1 MITGPAASPS
11 VQTTPRG
18 LVPAAGLATIDG
30 AAPPTVPA
38 NPPSPGIDRIT
49 LTPAA
54 RLDLLMAGAEARL
67 RDMDALLEDVSAPVQ
82 DPAPI
87 GAHVMTHL
95 VPVAHAAATAVVKAT
110 ESATAAIATGKSL
123 PGQAE
128 RSTALIAHAAASLQ
142 VAILRLTH
150 TPAPAGTTL
159 DETTTAFAR
168 DDNRGRHAAPTGQP
182 AQGDGGGQAG
192 RIGID
197 RPDPLAVAAALET
210 MQAIMTR
217 LADRRTG
224 LPASGT
230 SASRS
235 AGPTA
240 PASPAQGRKPARPP
254 WPVLFCL
261 LVGLVLVGRMDL
273 GPMRHAATLL
283 AVLMALLWCGR
294 WLVRRHRHDR
304 RWHGT
309 R

>member
-1 MITGPAASPS
+1 MIAGPAASPS

-18 LVPAAGLATIDG
+18 LTPAADPATVNG
-30 AAPPTVPA
+30 AAPPTMPET
-38 NPPSPGIDRIT
+38 PPSPGIDRIT

-54 RLDLLMAGAEARL
+54 HLELLMAGAEARL
-67 RDMDALLEDVSAPVQ
+67 HDMDTLLQDVSASVQEPV
-82 DPAPI
+82 PI
-87 GAHVMTHL
+87 DAHVMTQL
-95 VPVAHAAATAVVKAT
+95 VPVAHAAATAVDKAMG
-110 ESATAAIATGKSL
+110 SATAAIATGKSL

-128 RSTALIAHAAASLQ
+128 RATALVAHAAASLQ
-142 VAILRLTH
+142 VAILRVTH

-159 DETTTAFAR
+159 DETTTAVAR
-168 DDNRGRHAAPTGQP
+168 DENRDRHAAPTVQP

-224 LPASGT
+224 LQASDT
-230 SASRS
+230 SAARS
-235 AGPTA
+235 SGPRA
-240 PASPAQGRKPARPP
+240 PASPARGAKPARPR
-254 WPVLFCL
+254 WPALFCL
-261 LVGLVLVGRMDL
+261 LVGLVLVDRMDL

-283 AVLMALLWCGR
+283 AVLMALVWCGR

-304 RWHGT
+304 RWHET